1 MSAPSSTTTQSTDA
15 PRASQ
20 RRRLGEMLV
29 EAGVMTEEQLKHALA
44 ERRVEGGRRERL
56 GMTIQRLGYV
66 TAEDIARALAQQ
78 LGLEYAESE
87 ELKVDPAATSAISS
101 GMAERHGVLPLRW
114 EDDRILVLACD
125 DPTDVIAADDVR
137 VAAGARG
144 LHLVVVTADT
154 IEEARRRAYGFDGRA
169 SDLLD
174 AIEEEADE
182 PPPAELEAIAED
194 APIVRLAEGL
204 LRDGLEAGA
213 SDIHVEPGSQG
224 TEVRYRVDGVLHH
237 VTTVPRS
244 GTPALLSRLKIMA
257 GMDIAERRL
266 PQDGRTR
273 LRSGGGEVDLRVS
286 TLPSM
291 YGETMVLRLLRKGDE
306 QLTID
311 DVGFDEHQLTVSMAA
326 IERPQGLVLLTGP
339 TGSGKTST
347 LYAFLQELAQETR
360 NIITLEDPVEY
371 QLDGINQTQINERI
385 GLTFPRS
392 LRTVLRQD
400 PDVVMVGEIRDPDT
414 AELALQASLTGHLV
428 LSTLHTNDAPGAV
441 VRLRDLG
448 IPSYLVSSALTMV
461 VAQRL
466 VRSLCR
472 RCAAPQEPS
481 EQEAA
486 QLHLGEEAPGGWKGP
501 VGCSTCGHT
510 GYRGR
515 TGLYEVLLVDGA
527 LKELV
532 SVGGAES
539 AIRQAGRS
547 SGMRSLREHG
557 LAKARAGVTSLSE
570 VLRVTPADV
579 VDEGT
584 CPTCAQIVEPEFAH
598 CPWCAADLR
607 PPACAACEQELR
619 FGWRACPSC
628 GTLREEA

>member
-1 MSAPSSTTTQSTDA
+1 MSALSSTRTVSGDA
-15 PRASQ
+15 PQAGR

-29 EAGVMTEEQLKHALA
+29 DAGVLSEEQLQHALT

-56 GMTIQRLGYV
+56 GMAIQRLGYV
-66 TAEDIARALAQQ
+66 TDEEIARALAIQ
-78 LGLEYAESE
+78 LGLAYADSE
-87 ELKVDPAATSAISS
+87 ELSVDPSATSAISS
-101 GMAERHGVLPLRW
+101 TMAERHGVLPLRW

-144 LHLVVVTADT
+144 LQLVVVTADT
-154 IEEARRRAYGFDGRA
+154 IDEARRRAYGFDGRA
-169 SDLLD
+169 GDLLD
-174 AIEEEADE
+174 ALEEEDQT
-182 PPPAELEAIAED
+182 PLAELEAIAED

-204 LRDGLEAGA
+204 LRDGVEAGA
-213 SDIHVEPGSQG
+213 SDIHVEPSSGG
-224 TEVRYRVDGVLHH
+224 TQVRYRVDGVLHH

-244 GTPALLSRLKIMA
+244 GTAALLSRMKIMA

-266 PQDGRTR
+266 PQDGRMR
-273 LRSGGGEVDLRVS
+273 MRGGGGEVDLRVS

-291 YGETMVLRLLRKGDE
+291 YGETMVMRLLRKGDE
-306 QLTID
+306 QLTIHE
-311 DVGFDEHQLTVSMAA
+311 VGFDDHQREAA
-326 IERPQGLVLLTGP
+326 IAAVERPQGLVLLTGP

-347 LYAFLQELAQETR
+347 LYAFLQELAQESR

-400 PDVVMVGEIRDPDT
+400 PDVVMVGEIRDPET

-448 IPSYLVSSALTMV
+448 IPGYLVSSALTMV
-461 VAQRL
+461 IAQRL
-466 VRSLCR
+466 ARSLCS
-472 RCAAPQEPS
+472 RCAAATAPT
-481 EQEAA
+481 EQEVA
-486 QLHLGEEAPGGWKGP
+486 QLHLGDEPAGGWRGP
-501 VGCSTCGHT
+501 VGCSSCSHT

-515 TGLYEVLLVDGA
+515 TGLYEVLMVDGA

-532 SVGGAES
+532 SAGGAES

-547 SGMRSLREHG
+547 AGMRSLREHG
-557 LAKARAGVTSLSE
+557 LAKARTGETSLSE

-579 VDEGT
+579 AGEGT
-584 CPTCAQIVEPEFAH
+584 CPTCAQIVEPDFAH
-598 CPWCAADLR
+598 CPWCSADLR
-607 PPACAACEQELR
+607 PPACAACHQELR
-619 FGWRACPSC
+619 FGWRACPAC
-628 GTLREEA
+628 GALREEG